1 MSWFEVFI
9 PAKDENSMNM
19 TLTVEA
25 PNWIGA
31 LRTGLGQIG
40 EGQEAISNVMCDIK
54 EDNSIH
60 VTNPNTG
67 RVFKLHEMAGPP
79 DVAAPPPSKDAP
91 APEPVVEADDAVEEV
106 VATPPEPEPM
116 PEPEPEP
123 EPAPVV
129 AKKEKKKRSKEKA
142 PPPKRETGQF
152 EAAPAP
158 AQTVASA
165 PAATDIDIGRKEPVA
180 ETINVNDVIADIFDA
195 TQDLQF
201 DGSPDPSQ
209 VAETLLDIALEKIPA
224 DAGTFYLADINGS
237 ELVFEAVR
245 GPKAA
250 DIKKR
255 KLTVPVGQG
264 IVGFCAQEGICLVI
278 EDMKHDQRYFS
289 AIADAVGYTPQN
301 TLCASAEKEGRLF
314 GAIQLI
320 NAKRGA
326 FTAGEMEVVRYIG
339 LTAAEMLDRAD

>member
-79 DVAAPPPSKDAP
+79 DVAAPAPSADTP

-106 VATPPEPEPM
+106 VAAPPPPEPEPV
-116 PEPEPEP
+116 PLE
-123 EPAPVV
+123 ANKG
-129 AKKEKKKRSKEKA
+129 KKDKKDKKKRSKEKA
-142 PPPKRETGQF
+142 PPPKRATGQF

-158 AQTVASA
+158 TQSVESA
-165 PAATDIDIGRKEPVA
+165 PAATDGAIGRREQAA

-201 DGSPDPSQ
+201 DGNPDPSQ

-250 DIKKR
+250 DIKKK

-278 EDMKHDQRYFS
+278 EDMQHDQRYFS
-289 AIADAVGYTPQN
+289 GIADAVGYAPQN

-339 LTAAEMLDRAD
+339 LTAAEMLDRAE